1 MTGAFILATGN
12 RHKLAE
18 MEELLPA
25 VELQPLPAGFE
36 MPPEDGDSFAA
47 NALIKARAAHA
58 ATGEVTIADD
68 SGIAAEDLGGAP
80 GIYSA
85 RYAGEGASDEVN
97 LDKLLREVDAAGGNR
112 RAAYVCAIALIDET
126 GVEHVF
132 EARCEGRLLGE
143 RARQRRLRLRPG
155 LRPRRHRPRRRAH
168 LRRAERR
175 REERDQPPRPGRA
188 QARRPPRPGGGR
200 HAVIR
205 TKSRA
210 AALSIASN
218 AVLIALKLAAGA
230 ITGSIAIITEAV
242 HSLIDLVASVVAFFS
257 VRKADEPADAEHPY
271 GHEKVE
277 NLAAAIEGMLILVG
291 AGVIV
296 YEATHQLVQ
305 GAEVD
310 RLGVGIAVMAFSVF
324 ANLGVSTVLSRQAK
338 AHESQALEGD
348 AAHLR
353 TDAMTSAGVLFGLAL
368 VQITGD
374 AAFDPITALVVA
386 VAIVWAGFRILRRSS
401 GGPRRRSAAEA
412 EMDRIE
418 EAIASARTAEVAGYH
433 KLRAR
438 RAGSRR
444 HIDLHVQY
452 RSGTSLE
459 RAHELAHQMR
469 DSIEAEIPRPRC

>member
-1 MTGAFILATGN
+1 M
-12 RHKLAE
+12 
-18 MEELLPA
+18 
-25 VELQPLPAGFE
+25 
-36 MPPEDGDSFAA
+36 
-47 NALIKARAAHA
+47 
-58 ATGEVTIADD
+58 
-68 SGIAAEDLGGAP
+68 
-80 GIYSA
+80 
-85 RYAGEGASDEVN
+85 
-97 LDKLLREVDAAGGNR
+97 
-112 RAAYVCAIALIDET
+112 ID
-126 GVEHVF
+126 
-132 EARCEGRLLGE
+132 
-143 RARQRRLRLRPG
+143 
-155 LRPRRHRPRRRAH
+155 
-168 LRRAERR
+168 
-175 REERDQPPRPGRA
+175 
-188 QARRPPRPGGGR
+188 
-200 HAVIR
+200 

-218 AVLIALKLAAGA
+218 ALLIALKLAAGA
-230 ITGSIAIITEAV
+230 ITGSIAILTEAI

-257 VRKADEPADAEHPY
+257 VRKADEPADADHPY

-277 NLAAAIEGMLILVG
+277 SLAAAIEGMLILVG

-296 YEATHQLVQ
+296 FEATRQLVN

-324 ANLGVSTVLSRQAK
+324 ANLGVSSVLSRQAK
-338 AHESQALEGD
+338 AHDSQALEGD

-368 VQITGD
+368 VQVTGD

-401 GGPRRRSAAEA
+401 GVLVDETLPEA
-412 EMDRIE
+412 ELDRIE
-418 EAIASARTAEVAGYH
+418 AAIASARTPEVAGYH

-444 HIDLHVQY
+444 HIDFHVQY

-469 DSIEAEIPRPRC
+469 DSIEAEIPQAEVLIHAEPETSFREPDDSDSGPFRSG

>member
-1 MTGAFILATGN
+1 
-12 RHKLAE
+12 
-18 MEELLPA
+18 
-25 VELQPLPAGFE
+25 
-36 MPPEDGDSFAA
+36 
-47 NALIKARAAHA
+47 
-58 ATGEVTIADD
+58 
-68 SGIAAEDLGGAP
+68 
-80 GIYSA
+80 
-85 RYAGEGASDEVN
+85 
-97 LDKLLREVDAAGGNR
+97 
-112 RAAYVCAIALIDET
+112 
-126 GVEHVF
+126 
-132 EARCEGRLLGE
+132 
-143 RARQRRLRLRPG
+143 
-155 LRPRRHRPRRRAH
+155 
-168 LRRAERR
+168 
-175 REERDQPPRPGRA
+175 
-188 QARRPPRPGGGR
+188 
-200 HAVIR
+200 VIR

-218 AVLIALKLAAGA
+218 ALLIALKLAAGA
-230 ITGSIAIITEAV
+230 ITGSIAIVTEAV
-242 HSLIDLVASVVAFFS
+242 HSLIDLVASVIAFFS

-296 YEATHQLVQ
+296 FEATRQLVR

-324 ANLGVSTVLSRQAK
+324 ANLGVSAVLSGQAR

-374 AAFDPITALVVA
+374 AAFDPITALIVA

-401 GGPRRRSAAEA
+401 AVLVDETLPET
-412 EMDRIE
+412 ELDRIE
-418 EAIASARTAEVAGYH
+418 TAIATARTPEVAGYH

-444 HIDLHVQY
+444 HIDFHVQY

-469 DSIEAEIPRPRC
+469 ASIEAEIPQAEVLIHAEPETSFREPDDSDSGPFRSG

>member
-1 MTGAFILATGN
+1 L
-12 RHKLAE
+12 
-18 MEELLPA
+18 
-25 VELQPLPAGFE
+25 
-36 MPPEDGDSFAA
+36 
-47 NALIKARAAHA
+47 
-58 ATGEVTIADD
+58 
-68 SGIAAEDLGGAP
+68 
-80 GIYSA
+80 
-85 RYAGEGASDEVN
+85 
-97 LDKLLREVDAAGGNR
+97 
-112 RAAYVCAIALIDET
+112 
-126 GVEHVF
+126 
-132 EARCEGRLLGE
+132 
-143 RARQRRLRLRPG
+143 
-155 LRPRRHRPRRRAH
+155 
-168 LRRAERR
+168 
-175 REERDQPPRPGRA
+175 
-188 QARRPPRPGGGR
+188 
-200 HAVIR
+200 IR

-218 AVLIALKLAAGA
+218 ALLIALKLAAGA
-230 ITGSIAIITEAV
+230 ITGSIAIITEAI

-257 VRKADEPADAEHPY
+257 VRKADEPADADHPY

-291 AGVIV
+291 AGVIIF
-296 YEATHQLVQ
+296 EATRQLVD

-324 ANLGVSTVLSRQAK
+324 ANLAVSSVLSRQAK

-401 GGPRRRSAAEA
+401 GVLVDETLPEA
-412 EMDRIE
+412 ELDRIE
-418 EAIASARTAEVAGYH
+418 AAIASARTPEVAGYH

-444 HIDLHVQY
+444 HIDFHVQY

-469 DSIEAEIPRPRC
+469 DSIEAEIPQAEVLIHAEPETSFREPDDSDSGPFRSG